1 MRMFFAVTLE
11 EGIKTALLAGQEALD
26 SWCDRAKFTEKN
38 NLHLTIKFIGEVAQ
52 RDIPSL
58 EEAAMAAAIRT
69 RPFPLTLQEVGAFF
83 RGREAVL
90 WAGVAKEPGLMAL
103 YRHLQFA
110 LEQQGFPQDRANYTP
125 HIPFARQARLKV
137 GIETVKKEVSLA
149 QEPMMVRALTLM
161 ESRREGAHLIYRP
174 VFVQPLQE
182 KL

>member
-11 EGIKTALLAGQEALD
+11 EGIKTALLAGQGALD

-83 RGREAVL
+83 RGREAVV

-110 LEQQGFPQDRANYTP
+110 LEQQGFPKDRAKYTP
-125 HIPFARQARLKV
+125 HITLARQARLKITKPYRDEMENKNQWCIAA
-137 GIETVKKEVSLA
+137 GAGRNWAKKEFPKA
-149 QEPMMVRALTLM
+149 NAATA
-161 ESRREGAHLIYRP
+161 EG
-174 VFVQPLQE
+174 
-182 KL
+182 